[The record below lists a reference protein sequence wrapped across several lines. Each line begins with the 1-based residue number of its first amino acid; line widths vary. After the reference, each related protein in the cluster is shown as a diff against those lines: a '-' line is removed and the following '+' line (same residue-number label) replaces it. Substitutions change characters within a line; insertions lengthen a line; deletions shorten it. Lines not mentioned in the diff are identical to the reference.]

1 MTDLHFAQISDVHIS
16 PLGDQFDMLSGR
28 SAGFLADIVC
38 ELNRIDDLDFVLFS
52 GDLLV
57 TAQQQEFDR
66 FLEAVSPLE
75 KPYYVIPGNHDY
87 APANS
92 NDGLTRLEFMRYVNP
107 QFESLSTVP
116 GSQLG
121 HWSLTV
127 KPGIQLIGLDSN
139 RDEDWGGVI
148 TALQMTWLKNE
159 LAAHAGKLIV
169 LAVHHPLHAL
179 APIDHHPEWSNFVLE
194 NGPEL
199 LALLDSQPQVKVVLT
214 GHHHL
219 TKADRL
225 GRRIH
230 LACPSLAIYPC
241 AYRTVRLGR
250 QNNDQWWIEWQTHQA
265 TDEAN
270 LAEAHTRMLDGWVEV
285 GFEPDFVEAYMRRA
299 WGRDED
305 RDGRVIL

>member
-16 PLGDQFDMLSGR
+16 VLGDQYDMLSGR
-28 SAGFLADIVC
+28 SAGFLADLVF
-38 ELNRIDDLDFVLFS
+38 ELNQIDDLDFVLFS

-57 TAQQQEFDR
+57 TGQRQELDQ
-66 FLEAVSPLE
+66 FLEAVWFLE

-87 APANS
+87 TPT
-92 NDGLTRLEFMRYVNP
+92 DGDEGLTRQEFMRHVNP
-107 QFESLSTVP
+107 QFQDRSSAP
-116 GSQLG
+116 GSQPG
-121 HWSLTV
+121 YWSLTV

-148 TALQMTWLKNE
+148 TAPQMAWLKNE
-159 LAAHAGKLIV
+159 LAAHVDKLIV

-179 APIDHHPEWSNFVLE
+179 APIDQVPDWSNFVLK

-199 LALLDSQPQVKVVLT
+199 LTLLDSQPQVKVVLT

-219 TKADRL
+219 TKADTL

-230 LACPSLAIYPC
+230 LACPALAIYPC
-241 AYRTVRLGR
+241 AYRTLRFDQHSG
-250 QNNDQWWIEWQTHQA
+250 DQWWVEWQTHQA

-270 LAEAHTRMLDGWVEV
+270 LADAHTRMLEGWIEV
-285 GFEPDFVEAYMRRA
+285 GFERDFVEAYVRQA
-299 WGRDED
+299 WGREED
-305 RDGRVIL
+305 RRGRVVL

>member
-38 ELNRIDDLDFVLFS
+38 ELNRVDDLDFVLFS

-57 TAQQQEFDR
+57 TGQQQELDQ
-66 FLEAVSPLE
+66 FLEAVLPLE
-75 KPYYVIPGNHDY
+75 KPYYVIPGNHDH
-87 APANS
+87 APPGRGE
-92 NDGLTRLEFMRYVNP
+92 GLTRQEFMRYVDP
-107 QFESLSTVP
+107 QFEGQFQVP
-116 GSQLG
+116 GSQPG
-121 HWSLTV
+121 YWSLTV

-148 TALQMTWLKNE
+148 AAPQMAWLKNE
-159 LAAHAGKLIV
+159 LAAHADKLIV

-179 APIDHHPEWSNFVLE
+179 APIDQVPEWSNFVLK

-219 TKADRL
+219 TKADTL

-230 LACPSLAIYPC
+230 LACPSIAIYPC
-241 AYRTVRLGR
+241 AYRTLQLGR
-250 QNNDQWWIEWQTHQA
+250 QSNDHWWIEWQTHPA
-265 TDEAN
+265 ADEAN
-270 LAEAHTRMLDGWVEV
+270 LAEAHTRMLEGWAEV
-285 GFEPDFVEAYMRRA
+285 GFERDFVEAYIHQARGRA
-299 WGRDED
+299 ED
-305 RDGRVIL
+305 RTGWVVL